1 MAEARQAAPKV
12 SAAADASQE
21 RCRRL
26 EILIAL
32 RKMYRNVLR
41 AQGLLAQPS
50 PIYESEVF
58 KPGAAFSEMVQS
70 DLALVVT
77 YEADDD

>member
-1 MAEARQAAPKV
+1 MTETRQSGQKA
-12 SAAADASQE
+12 SAAAEATQE

-50 PIYESEVF
+50 PMYESEVF
-58 KPGAAFSEMVQS
+58 KPGKFILNIVRAKESLIHSIFE
-70 DLALVVT
+70 
-77 YEADDD
+77 